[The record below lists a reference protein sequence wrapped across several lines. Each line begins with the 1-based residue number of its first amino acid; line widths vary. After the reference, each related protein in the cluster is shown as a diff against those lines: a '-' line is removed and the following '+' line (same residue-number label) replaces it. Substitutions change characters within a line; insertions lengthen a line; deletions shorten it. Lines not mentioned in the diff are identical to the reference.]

1 MGIFRANPSG
11 RGFPGR
17 LLCRAACEGNDHS
30 LHAASRIPTRKAD
43 AAAMRDFETGSVM
56 FERILALV
64 IKEFIALLKDKRT
77 RFVLI
82 GPPLVQLMVFGYA
95 ATFDLKHIPF
105 AVYNEDRGAES
116 RQLLAAFDGSP
127 TFSRAVQLTN
137 DAEIAPAVD
146 GMRALAVIRI
156 GPNFSA
162 DLLSGRGAAIQVI
175 IDGRNSNTAMLV
187 LNDMRDIV
195 DRFNR
200 DWAERHGG
208 TVPPARI
215 ETRAWFNPNLESRW
229 FFLPGIVALL
239 TLLVTLLVTAFSVA
253 REREQGT
260 FDQLLVTPLR
270 PVEILFGKTLPGFII
285 GMAEATI
292 ITLAA
297 VYWFKVPMVGSL
309 LTLYAGVAVFLLTGA
324 GVGLMISAFA
334 ATQQQG
340 LLGTFLFMVPAMIL
354 SGFATPIRNMP
365 PLVQDITLLNPMRY
379 FMVFLRGVFLEG
391 LPLPLLLDQ
400 LWPMAL
406 IGLAALITASWLFR
420 HRLY

>member
-1 MGIFRANPSG
+1 M
-11 RGFPGR
+11 
-17 LLCRAACEGNDHS
+17 L
-30 LHAASRIPTRKAD
+30 
-43 AAAMRDFETGSVM
+43 
-56 FERILALV
+56 ERILALV
-64 IKEFIALLKDKRT
+64 IKEFIALLKDTRT

-82 GPPLVQLMVFGYA
+82 GPPLVQLVVFGYA

-127 TFSRAVQLTN
+127 TFSRTAQLTN
-137 DAEIAPAVD
+137 DTEIAPAVD
-146 GMRALAVIRI
+146 SLRALAVIRI

-162 DLLSGRGAAIQVI
+162 DLLSGRTAAVQVI

-270 PVEILFGKTLPGFII
+270 PVEILLGKTLPGFII

-297 VYWFKVPMVGSL
+297 VYWFKVPMMGSL

-406 IGLAALITASWLFR
+406 IGAVALAAAAWLFR

>member
-1 MGIFRANPSG
+1 MLG
-11 RGFPGR
+11 
-17 LLCRAACEGNDHS
+17 
-30 LHAASRIPTRKAD
+30 
-43 AAAMRDFETGSVM
+43 
-56 FERILALV
+56 RILALV

-95 ATFDLKHIPF
+95 ATYDLKHIPF
-105 AVYNEDRGAES
+105 AVYNQDRGAAS
-116 RQLLAAFDGSP
+116 RDLLAAFDGSP
-127 TFSRAVQLTN
+127 TFSRVARIAR
-137 DAEIAPAVD
+137 DDEIASLVD
-146 GMRALAVIRI
+146 STRALAVIRL
-156 GPNFSA
+156 GPDFSA
-162 DLLSGRGAAIQVI
+162 DLTSGRPAALQVI

-187 LNDMRDIV
+187 LNDVRDIV

-200 DWAERHGG
+200 DWAQAHGG
-208 TVPPARI
+208 ALPPARI

-270 PVEILFGKTLPGFII
+270 PVEILLGKTLPGFII
-285 GMAEATI
+285 GMAEATL

-297 VYWFKVPMVGSL
+297 VYWFKVPLVGSL
-309 LTLYAGVAVFLLTGA
+309 ITLYTGVAVFLMTGA
-324 GVGLMISAFA
+324 GVGLMISSFA

-365 PLVQDITLLNPMRY
+365 PLVQDLTLFNPMRY

-391 LPLPLLLDQ
+391 LPLSMLLDQ
-400 LWPMAL
+400 LWP
-406 IGLAALITASWLFR
+406 LAAIGAVALAAAAWLFR